1 MAPVDAPATPARPG
15 RRSGSHPGQPL
26 DLRPAQTAR
35 RSAVVL
41 LLVLGV
47 LLAVLASLALGSR
60 ALAPATVLEAL
71 RAGPAAAGPG
81 GSEASV
87 IVWQL
92 RVPRTLLG
100 LLAGAALGVAGGLMQ
115 GLTRNPL
122 ADPGLLGVTQGAALA
137 VVVAAV
143 TLGAGGVLTP
153 TTTVTAALL
162 GAAAG
167 ALVVVGIAAGG
178 PRGRAST
185 TSTGSAGGTDPLT
198 LVLAGAAVT
207 ALLGA
212 LVQAVVLA
220 DATGLQAF
228 RFWAVGALTGTGG
241 VVALA
246 APVAA
251 VGLVLGLLGARG
263 LDLLAL
269 GDDLARGAG
278 LRVGAARGLG
288 VAAVVVLVGAATA
301 ACGPIGFVGLVVP
314 HLARA
319 LVGPVHRWLLPVAGL
334 CGAVLVLVADVLGRL
349 VVGAGEVPVGVVL
362 AVLGG
367 PAFVV
372 LVRRRRLVAL

>member
-1 MAPVDAPATPARPG
+1 MIATDAAARPARPAGGPADQAAPGAGG
-15 RRSGSHPGQPL
+15 RRRSPGH
-26 DLRPAQTAR
+26 RGAVV
-35 RSAVVL
+35 VVL
-41 LLVLGV
+41 LGLVV
-47 LLAVLASLALGSR
+47 LAVAAGLALGSK
-60 ALAPATVLEAL
+60 ALPLPVVVDVL
-71 RAGPAAAGPG
+71 RAGPAAAAAPG
-81 GSEASV
+81 ASEASV
-87 IVWQL
+87 VVWQL

-115 GLTRNPL
+115 GHTRNPL

-143 TLGAGGVLTP
+143 VLGADGVLP
-153 TTTVTAALL
+153 PAVTVTAALV
-162 GAAAG
+162 GAGAG
-167 ALVVVGIAAGG
+167 ALVVLGIALGG
-178 PRGRAST
+178 ARSRGRS
-185 TSTGSAGGTDPLT
+185 GSGADPLT

-207 ALLGA
+207 ALLGS

-220 DATGLQAF
+220 DATGLQAY
-228 RFWAVGALTGTGG
+228 RFWAVGAVTGTTE

-251 VGLVLGLLGARG
+251 VGLVLALLGARG

-269 GDDLARGAG
+269 GEDVARGAG
-278 LRVGAARGLG
+278 LRVGPARLLG
-288 VAAVVVLVGAATA
+288 VAGVVALVGAATA
-301 ACGPIGFVGLVVP
+301 ACGPVAFVGLVVP

-319 LVGPVHRWLLPVAGL
+319 LVGPVHRWLLPVAAL
-334 CGAVLVLVADVLGRL
+334 VGAVLVVAADVVGRL
-349 VVGAGEVPVGVVL
+349 VVSPAEVPVGVVL